1 MSVRPVTIFLVALA
15 GLQVAAGQPSVPQ
28 SKERSHVERFST
40 PEVRAEKAEANA
52 NAKLT
57 ANPNDDAA
65 LDARAVARMR
75 LGRNKEA
82 YEDLRRAVSLKPDNS
97 NYQAN
102 LGYVLWKLG
111 KPEEAVGA
119 ERAALKLDAR
129 NASAHYQL
137 GRFLLRIG
145 NRKDLNEAIAELRRA
160 LELDPRQY
168 EVRFELI
175 AGYRELGN
183 LAEAAAQLDV
193 LQDARPTDP
202 RVFYVTGLLDA
213 DRKDLNSA
221 IKNFN
226 EAISRDASMY
236 AAWQDLGLAYGKMN
250 RWDDAAKTFFELA
263 RQQPNSIEAAYFHAL
278 SLYNSARPAE
288 AEAEVRR
295 ALRIDA
301 GAVEAHTLLGIIL
314 AARGSANN
322 EAADALSQAIAL
334 NPNSFDAQFYLGRV
348 QYSMKDYAGSLKSL
362 RAAVKLNPR
371 HSEARFFLG
380 TVLELSGDSNAAL
393 AEYQELLKSDRDSVM
408 GQLGL
413 GALLVKQGKVDEA
426 LVALNR
432 AVSLDGKEFEAH
444 WALGR
449 ALALKERYAEAVES
463 FQKAV
468 ALAPERSDAHYQLG
482 LALRRLGRTEEANR
496 EFAIVER
503 LNAEFRKSTNPK

>member
-1 MSVRPVTIFLVALA
+1 MMTLLW
-15 GLQVAAGQPSVPQ
+15 
-28 SKERSHVERFST
+28 T
-40 PEVRAEKAEANA
+40 PGPWPACVWAE
-52 NAKLT
+52 T
-57 ANPNDDAA
+57 
-65 LDARAVARMR
+65 R
-75 LGRNKEA
+75 EA

-97 NYQAN
+97 EYQTN

-129 NASAHYQL
+129 NAPAHYQL

-175 AGYRELGN
+175 AAYRELGN

-226 EAISRDASMY
+226 EAITRDASMY

-250 RWDDAAKTFFELA
+250 RWEDAAKTFFELA

-314 AARGSANN
+314 AGRGNANN
-322 EAADALSQAIAL
+322 DAADALSQAIAL

-393 AEYQELLKSDRDSVM
+393 AEYQELLKNDRDSVM

-413 GALLVKQGKVDEA
+413 GCAVGEAGK
-426 LVALNR
+426 NR
-432 AVSLDGKEFEAH
+432 RGVGGAKSRGHSGPQRVRS
-444 WALGR
+444 ALGNRSRTR
-449 ALALKERYAEAVES
+449 ASGTLRGSGRFVSQGGRTRAR
-463 FQKAV
+463 
-468 ALAPERSDAHYQLG
+468 
-482 LALRRLGRTEEANR
+482 ALRRPLSTWSG
-496 EFAIVER
+496 VETAGPDR
-503 LNAEFRKSTNPK
+503 GGESGVRHRGAT